1 MKIRMVTVGSLSA
14 LIAASP
20 AYAADVD
27 ANWHHGGTL
36 PAVSRTNFKLGLSGG
51 FVDLDNE
58 DSGGRVQL
66 EGSYTTPLSHA
77 TGLQIDA
84 SIGALDDEATGSA
97 AAHLFT
103 RDPASY
109 LVGAWGGW
117 AAVGSNDIFRV
128 GPEVALYMG
137 QFTIEGTAGYEDS
150 DTNGDDAYVFAN
162 FAYYP
167 TDDVKLYAGYRR
179 SLGRDAGALGFEWQ
193 VGDVFG
199 VQTPVSVFAEGQ
211 VGDDDHATIWAGLR
225 MYFGDQDK
233 SLIRR
238 HREDDPV
245 DPSQALNQL
254 EGEQCLVAVPED
266 GKAMTV
272 TCAQFNMLMAK

>member
-84 SIGALDDEATGSA
+84 SIGAMSDDGTLRSLQERWG
-97 AAHLFT
+97 
-103 RDPASY
+103 
-109 LVGAWGGW
+109 LVDDA
-117 AAVGSNDIFRV
+117 
-128 GPEVALYMG
+128 P
-137 QFTIEGTAGYEDS
+137 AGYGKD
-150 DTNGDDAYVFAN
+150 GGQDA
-162 FAYYP
+162 
-167 TDDVKLYAGYRR
+167 
-179 SLGRDAGALGFEWQ
+179 
-193 VGDVFG
+193 
-199 VQTPVSVFAEGQ
+199 
-211 VGDDDHATIWAGLR
+211 
-225 MYFGDQDK
+225 
-233 SLIRR
+233 
-238 HREDDPV
+238 
-245 DPSQALNQL
+245 
-254 EGEQCLVAVPED
+254 
-266 GKAMTV
+266 
-272 TCAQFNMLMAK
+272 